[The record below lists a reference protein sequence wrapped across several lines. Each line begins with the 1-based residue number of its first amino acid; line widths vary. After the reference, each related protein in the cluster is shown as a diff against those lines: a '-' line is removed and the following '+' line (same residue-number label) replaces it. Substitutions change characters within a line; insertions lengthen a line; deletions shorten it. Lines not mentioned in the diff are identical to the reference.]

1 MLKTFARAAML
12 TSAMA
17 LMATTAMA
25 QDRNAEG
32 GPNSSAFTLETDQP
46 RTPEQEAVKF
56 DKADVSITV
65 LPEEKAVRGVGVL
78 DFTVLAPIDQLV
90 VELDALYDISEVQVD
105 GQTIAA
111 ANWTNPE
118 GRMTIQLP
126 RPLAAGERTQLRI
139 AYGGQPR
146 TARRAP
152 WDGGFVWST
161 APNGGPAGR
170 L

>member
-12 TSAMA
+12 TSALA
-17 LMATTAMA
+17 LMSTAAMA

-56 DKADVSITV
+56 DKADVSLTV
-65 LPEEKAVRGVGVL
+65 LPEQKAVRGVGVL

-105 GQTIAA
+105 GQTIAPGD
-111 ANWTNPE
+111 WTNPE
-118 GRMTIQLP
+118 GRMTIPLP
-126 RPLAAGERTQLRI
+126 RPRSSNSKIR
-139 AYGGQPR
+139 P
-146 TARRAP
+146 
-152 WDGGFVWST
+152 
-161 APNGGPAGR
+161 
-170 L
+170 